1 MKSCANF
8 FGRLRTVSRN
18 VGKTCWDLTFGG
30 KMHNYQTGNE
40 AISLEFSHLGADTAV
55 QEVQFMYQM
64 EKACTEEETF
74 SEIFLWFLKKRK

>member
-1 MKSCANF
+1 
-8 FGRLRTVSRN
+8 
-18 VGKTCWDLTFGG
+18 
-30 KMHNYQTGNE
+30 MHNYQTGNE